1 MSNLPEAPAS
11 LPALPPP
18 PTVTR
23 RPGSTSGR
31 TMRRSAFLCVGLPT
45 LLAAIYYGIIA
56 SDQFVASGHMVIKSS
71 SSSAGAG
78 EGLALLGII
87 SPASTMID
95 VLVVNKYITSKQML
109 ADLGV
114 NLDVRAL
121 YSAPNIDW
129 ISRLKPDFGE
139 DLIHEEDLHKYWAN
153 KVTVHYDPGTGI
165 SEFAVRAFNPED
177 AKKIADDILVLSE
190 KLVNRL
196 SARAKKDALDF
207 AKLEVDDYRKKAIDA
222 LAALAAFQERV
233 QQVNPE
239 AFARARSEIEGS
251 LEGELTKLE
260 TQLDLMRKNLPEA
273 APGIVLGKERTS
285 VLAEKLAQE
294 RAKSTLSQGGGSAAQ
309 ILSEFAKVKLETEF
323 AAQAYIS
330 SLKSL
335 EVARLQAQKQALFL
349 EAFDKPQLP
358 ETAEYPH
365 RFTNTL
371 LVFVVSLLVWG
382 IGGLLVA
389 AAREH
394 I

>member
-1 MSNLPEAPAS
+1 
-11 LPALPPP
+11 
-18 PTVTR
+18 
-23 RPGSTSGR
+23 
-31 TMRRSAFLCVGLPT
+31 MRRSAFLCVGLPT

-109 ADLGV
+109 TDLGV

-121 YSAPNIDW
+121 YSAPKIDW

-139 DLIHEEDLHKYWAN
+139 DLIHEEDLHKYWAS
-153 KVTVHYDPGTGI
+153 KVTVHFDPGTGI

-330 SLKSL
+330 SLRSL

-358 ETAEYPH
+358 ESAEYPH

-389 AAREH
+389 AVREH

>member
-1 MSNLPEAPAS
+1 MSNLPEAS
-11 LPALPPP
+11 STLPELPPP

-31 TMRRSAFLCVGLPT
+31 TIRRSAFLCVALPT
-45 LLAAIYYGIIA
+45 LLAAIYYGLIA
-56 SDQFVASGHMVIKSS
+56 SDQFVASAHMVIKSGS
-71 SSSAGAG
+71 GTASAG
-78 EGLALLGII
+78 EGLALLGLI
-87 SPASTMID
+87 SPASTMMD

-109 ADLGV
+109 SDLGGNV
-114 NLDVRAL
+114 DIRSL
-121 YSAPNIDW
+121 YSAPQIDW

-139 DLIHEEDLHKYWAN
+139 EQIHEEDLHKYWAR
-153 KVTVHYDPGTGI
+153 KVTIHFDPGTGI
-165 SEFAVRAFNPED
+165 SEIQVRAFKPDD
-177 AKKIADDILVLSE
+177 AKKIADEILILSE

-196 SARAKKDALDF
+196 SDRAKKDAVEF
-207 AKLEVDDYRKKAIDA
+207 AKVEVEDYRKKAIEA
-222 LAALAAFQERV
+222 LASMAAFQERV
-233 QQVNPE
+233 QQLNPE
-239 AFARARSEIEGS
+239 AFAKARSEIEGV
-251 LEGELTKLE
+251 LEGDLTKLE
-260 TQLDLMRKNLPEA
+260 TQLELMRKNLPEA

-358 ETAEYPH
+358 ESAEYPH